1 MSPLAVFT
9 GIIMGSAVT
18 IALGLAM
25 VLVVFLILSGEHP
38 RLIAEYGTLLR
49 SFGLFF
55 VLALCASSAFVGQLR
70 RHAWRWYA
78 QAATWL
84 AIAGIAVYYWPDA
97 TR

>member
-1 MSPLAVFT
+1 MSPLAVLT

-18 IALGLAM
+18 ISLGLAM
-25 VLVVFLILSGEHP
+25 VLVVFMILSGEHP
-38 RLIAEYGTLLR
+38 RLTAEYGTLLR

-55 VLALCASSAFVGQLR
+55 LLALCAAYAFVGQLR

-78 QAATWL
+78 QSATWI

-97 TR
+97 R

>member
-9 GIIMGSAVT
+9 GIVMGSAVT

-25 VLVVFLILSGEHP
+25 VLVVFVILSGEHP
-38 RLIAEYGTLLR
+38 RLTAEYGTLLR

-55 VLALCASSAFVGQLR
+55 VLALCASSAFVSQLR
-70 RHAWRWYA
+70 RHSWRWYA
-78 QAATWL
+78 QAATW
-84 AIAGIAVYYWPDA
+84 AVIAGIAAYYWPDA

>member
-25 VLVVFLILSGEHP
+25 VIAVFLLLTGEHP
-38 RLIAEYGTLLR
+38 RLADEYGTLIKT
-49 SFGLFF
+49 FGLFF
-55 VLALCASSAFVGQLR
+55 ALALVASYAFVGLLR
-70 RHAWRWYA
+70 QRPWRWYA

-84 AIAGIAVYYWPDA
+84 TIAVIALSYWP
-97 TR
+97 R